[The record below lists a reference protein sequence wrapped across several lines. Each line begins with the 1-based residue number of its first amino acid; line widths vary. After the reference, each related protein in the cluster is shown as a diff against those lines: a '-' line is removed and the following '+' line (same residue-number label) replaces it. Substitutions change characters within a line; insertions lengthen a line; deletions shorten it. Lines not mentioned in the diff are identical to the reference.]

1 MLPPSD
7 TVLPSGP
14 SLLII
19 ETGLSLLTIAVAFC
33 CPRAGSRVFSLL
45 ECYFG
50 RLARRQELSVIVV
63 GFTALLVRLVILPI
77 IPIPQSFV
85 HDEFSYLLAADTFA
99 SGRLTNPTH
108 PMWMYF
114 ESFHITQVP
123 TYMSMYFPAQ
133 GLVLAA
139 GKVLAGHPWYG
150 VWLSTGVM
158 CSAICWMLQAWLPPG
173 WALLGGMLAVLRLG
187 LFSYWGNSYN
197 GGAVAAIGGALVLGA
212 LPRIMR
218 TAKIR
223 DGLWMTLGIAM
234 LANSRPYEGVLVSLP
249 VACALVWWA
258 AKRTKLRL
266 PTLLRRT
273 IAPVALLLIA
283 AACTGYYNY
292 RVFGNACTLAYQINR
307 ATYASAPELLWQSPR
322 PEPVYRYNTM
332 RNYYINM
339 ELADFKRTQTASGF
353 LEWTAQKFGIAVFFV
368 FGVAL
373 LAPMIMLPRV
383 LRDRRV
389 RFLVVAAGV
398 FSLGLIGTTWLFPH
412 YVAPFI
418 GAIYVLLIQCMRHLR
433 QWRPHGQPFGLA
445 LVRLIPLLC
454 LVLAGLRLCAGPLSI
469 TIDRFPTMWYGTA
482 PLGLA
487 RARVLAQLEKY
498 PGRQLAIVR
507 YSPQHPCVDDW
518 VYNGADID
526 NSKVVWAR
534 EPDSMIPPSDLLN
547 YFRNRKVW
555 LVQPD
560 SNVEKLRPYPIA
572 ETGPA
577 TGVPSY

>member
-1 MLPPSD
+1 MLSHSD
-7 TVLPSGP
+7 AVLPSGP

-19 ETGLSLLTIAVAFC
+19 ETGLSLLSIAVAFC
-33 CPRAGSRVFSLL
+33 CPRTGSKVFSLL
-45 ECYFG
+45 ECYFA
-50 RLARRQELSVIVV
+50 RLARRQGLSVIVV
-63 GFTALLVRLVILPI
+63 GFIALLVRLLILPI
-77 IPIPQSFV
+77 IPIPQPFV

-108 PMWMYF
+108 PMWVYF
-114 ESFHITQVP
+114 ESFHITQTP

-150 VWLSTGVM
+150 VWLSTGIM
-158 CSAICWMLQAWLPPG
+158 CSALCWMLQAWLPPG

-197 GGAVAAIGGALVLGA
+197 GGAIAAIGGALVLGA

-218 TAKIR
+218 KAKIR
-223 DGLWMTLGIAM
+223 DGLWMALGIAM
-234 LANSRPYEGVLVSLP
+234 LANSRPYEGVLVCLP
-249 VACALVWWA
+249 VACALAWWA
-258 AKRTKLRL
+258 AKRTKLPS
-266 PTLLRRT
+266 PTLLRRMV
-273 IAPVALLLIA
+273 APVALLLIA

-292 RVFGNACTLAYQINR
+292 RVFGSAWTLPYQINR
-307 ATYASAPELLWQSPR
+307 ATYASAPVFLWQSPR
-322 PEPVYRYNTM
+322 PEPAYRYKTM
-332 RNYYINM
+332 RGFYTSM
-339 ELADFKRTQTASGF
+339 ELADFKRAQTPSGF
-353 LEWTAQKFGIAVFFV
+353 LEGIARKFGIVVFFV

-373 LAPMIMLPRV
+373 LAQMIMLPRV

-389 RFLVVAAGV
+389 RFLIVATGV
-398 FSLGLIGTTWLFPH
+398 FGLGLIGNAWLFPH

-418 GAIYVLLIQCMRHLR
+418 GALYVLMIQCMRHLR
-433 QWRPHGQPFGLA
+433 QWRPDGRPFGRA
-445 LVRLIPLLC
+445 LVRLIPSLC
-454 LVLAGLRLCAGPLSI
+454 LALAVIRLCSGPLNI
-469 TIDRFPTMWYGTA
+469 NAQRFPLMWYGTA

-487 RARVLAQLEKY
+487 RAGVLAQLEKY

-507 YSPQHPCVDDW
+507 YSPQHASVDDW

-526 NSKVVWAR
+526 HSKVVWAR

-560 SNVEKLRPYPIA
+560 SNVEKLRPYPIV
-572 ETGPA
+572 ETDAA